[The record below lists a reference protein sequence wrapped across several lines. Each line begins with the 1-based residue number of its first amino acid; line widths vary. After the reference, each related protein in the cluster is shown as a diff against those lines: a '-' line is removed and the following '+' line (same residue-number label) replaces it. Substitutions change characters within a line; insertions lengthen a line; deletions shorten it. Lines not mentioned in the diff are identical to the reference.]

1 MKKPN
6 ISNFKRSLIIY
17 ITLATLVLLILVS
30 VSTYLVQQEYK
41 ENRHKDYIANI
52 DKSIKHTINHFT
64 KDYFYRVARIAQ
76 TTKLAQ
82 MLENR
87 DREAIYKMLHKK
99 FTLMQEESSNFKI
112 LHVHLSDGTS
122 FLRVH
127 KPKLYGDN
135 LSDIRPMIKEIHKN
149 HEPLIGYETGKYGT
163 VYRVI
168 VPILNDKKQYI
179 GALEVGVDVN
189 FLLEFEKEISNF
201 FGMIFIKDEKL
212 KLFSK
217 PNEIVIDGY
226 RLQSDLTDD
235 LRQVYNKYK
244 SSNKLESNTEIKIND
259 KLYITHVVNIKDFK
273 GQDSVK
279 IIFFHEMGDN
289 NFFLNTLQ
297 YIIYIF
303 IFFVLIVFVGFITKR
318 IKIYQNNI
326 NAIYNHQ
333 LKKIDDEKNYNQLI
347 FDSIPSIMIV
357 SDGESIVN
365 ANSTMLEFFGYES
378 LEDFKSEHECICD
391 FFIKEEGYLSSDM
404 GGINWLEYVVFFK
417 DKVHKAKINHD
428 GHIHEFLVELE
439 NLPTRKTRSIVTFT
453 DITNLAE
460 LNERLEFAV
469 NATNDGLW
477 DWNLTT
483 NEVYFSPRWKSM
495 LGYEN
500 HELKDELQTWVDLAH
515 PDDLKMVE
523 PQIQKS
529 HEDPMYEYVNTHRL
543 KHKDGSWVWILDRG
557 QTVFDSNGKAIRMV
571 GFHTDITKQK
581 ELENRLLS
589 SQHLF
594 EMFMEHIPALVF
606 IKDEEHK
613 IIYANKHTQE
623 FFNGKYILG
632 LKAEDLLSH
641 EETIKADMFDKNI
654 FKHGK
659 LDIVWDFTNYNNET
673 NTYRC
678 LGFKITDNGIEKNAI
693 LMIDISKEYEAQAEV
708 IKLKSALDRSPIS
721 IIRTDLEGNIKY
733 VNPNCSKISGYS
745 SQELIGKNP
754 RIFKSDYT
762 NDKIYKEMWETIS
775 TGNVWNGDFKNIAK
789 DGSEYWENAT
799 ISPSFNDTGDVD
811 GYIAFKL
818 DITQTKQMEDEL
830 EDKEELMIAQS
841 RHAAMGEMISMIA
854 HQWRQPISVISM
866 GANNILADIEL
877 DILDEETLKSGA
889 EDIVYQTQELSKTI
903 DDFRNFFRPG
913 KVSEEV
919 FIEDV
924 FFEAIGVIGKSL
936 ENNNIELITE
946 FKGSKKITTYS
957 RELMQV
963 IINILKNAK
972 EALVDNKQ
980 DAKKISVLLQEE
992 ATNISISICDNAGGI
1007 KDDVV
1012 DKIFDPYFSTKNK
1025 VNGTGLGLYMSQT
1038 IVEKHLHGSL
1048 KAYNKDNGACFTI
1061 SLPYTI
1067 EQDYQKDIS

>member
-1 MKKPN
+1 
-6 ISNFKRSLIIY
+6 
-17 ITLATLVLLILVS
+17 
-30 VSTYLVQQEYK
+30 
-41 ENRHKDYIANI
+41 
-52 DKSIKHTINHFT
+52 
-64 KDYFYRVARIAQ
+64 
-76 TTKLAQ
+76 
-82 MLENR
+82 
-87 DREAIYKMLHKK
+87 
-99 FTLMQEESSNFKI
+99 
-112 LHVHLSDGTS
+112 
-122 FLRVH
+122 
-127 KPKLYGDN
+127 
-135 LSDIRPMIKEIHKN
+135 
-149 HEPLIGYETGKYGT
+149 
-163 VYRVI
+163 
-168 VPILNDKKQYI
+168 
-179 GALEVGVDVN
+179 
-189 FLLEFEKEISNF
+189 
-201 FGMIFIKDEKL
+201 
-212 KLFSK
+212 
-217 PNEIVIDGY
+217 
-226 RLQSDLTDD
+226 
-235 LRQVYNKYK
+235 
-244 SSNKLESNTEIKIND
+244 
-259 KLYITHVVNIKDFK
+259 
-273 GQDSVK
+273 
-279 IIFFHEMGDN
+279 
-289 NFFLNTLQ
+289 
-297 YIIYIF
+297 
-303 IFFVLIVFVGFITKR
+303 
-318 IKIYQNNI
+318 
-326 NAIYNHQ
+326 
-333 LKKIDDEKNYNQLI
+333 
-347 FDSIPSIMIV
+347 
-357 SDGESIVN
+357 
-365 ANSTMLEFFGYES
+365 
-378 LEDFKSEHECICD
+378 
-391 FFIKEEGYLSSDM
+391 
-404 GGINWLEYVVFFK
+404 
-417 DKVHKAKINHD
+417 
-428 GHIHEFLVELE
+428 
-439 NLPTRKTRSIVTFT
+439 
-453 DITNLAE
+453 
-460 LNERLEFAV
+460 
-469 NATNDGLW
+469 
-477 DWNLTT
+477 
-483 NEVYFSPRWKSM
+483 
-495 LGYEN
+495 
-500 HELKDELQTWVDLAH
+500 
-515 PDDLKMVE
+515 
-523 PQIQKS
+523 
-529 HEDPMYEYVNTHRL
+529 
-543 KHKDGSWVWILDRG
+543 
-557 QTVFDSNGKAIRMV
+557 
-571 GFHTDITKQK
+571 
-581 ELENRLLS
+581 
-589 SQHLF
+589 
-594 EMFMEHIPALVF
+594 
-606 IKDEEHK
+606 
-613 IIYANKHTQE
+613 
-623 FFNGKYILG
+623 
-632 LKAEDLLSH
+632 
-641 EETIKADMFDKNI
+641 
-654 FKHGK
+654 
-659 LDIVWDFTNYNNET
+659 
-673 NTYRC
+673 
-678 LGFKITDNGIEKNAI
+678 
-693 LMIDISKEYEAQAEV
+693 MIDISKEYEAQAEV